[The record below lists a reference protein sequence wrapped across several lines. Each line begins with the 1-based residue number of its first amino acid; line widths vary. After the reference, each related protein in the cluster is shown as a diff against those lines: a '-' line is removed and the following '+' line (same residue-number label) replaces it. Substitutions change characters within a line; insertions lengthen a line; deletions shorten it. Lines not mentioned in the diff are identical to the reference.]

1 MQPSTAALRQAWQ
14 QAEQARDRGALRALR
29 AQITGQLQATRASRE
44 ERQRWLALRCALV
57 LRRSR
62 F

>member
-1 MQPSTAALRQAWQ
+1 MAISANTVRQAWQ
-14 QAEQARDRGALRALR
+14 QAEQARDRGALQALR
-29 AQITGQLQATRASRE
+29 AQVTAQLQLARASRE

>member
-1 MQPSTAALRQAWQ
+1 MQPSSASLSRAWQ
-14 QAEQARDRGALRALR
+14 QAEQARDRSTLQALR
-29 AQITGQLQATRASRE
+29 AQITEQLRAARACSE

-57 LRRSR
+57 MRRSR